1 MLFNNSK
8 WNNYILK
15 CKVNISTEPSEV
27 MLCNKDSTKDN
38 LKDNTTEVKI
48 KLEDKDL
55 DPSKNKT
62 LNNPTHNH
70 NNLNNKCKTMLF
82 HNNPNK

>member
-48 KLEDKDL
+48 KLEDKDP
-55 DPSKNKT
+55 DPSKNKI
-62 LNNPTHNH
+62 LNNPT
-70 NNLNNKCKTMLF
+70 NNNYNLKNKCQTMLF
-82 HNNPNK
+82 HNNLNK